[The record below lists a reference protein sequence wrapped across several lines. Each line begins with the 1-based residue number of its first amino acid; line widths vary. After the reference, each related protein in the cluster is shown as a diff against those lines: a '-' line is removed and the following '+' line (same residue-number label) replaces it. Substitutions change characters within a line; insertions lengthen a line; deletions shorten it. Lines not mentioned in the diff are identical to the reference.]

1 MRRRV
6 GRNPRVRSLA
16 KEIIMPV
23 SRRFNSA
30 RQAVPSTHLLSNG
43 RYTVMLTSAGSGYSA
58 CDGLAVTRWREDA
71 TCDAWGSYLFLR
83 DTESGR
89 VWSAGCQPT
98 GVEPECYE
106 VIFSED
112 RACFVRTEGSLS
124 TRLEILVSPDDNLE
138 LRRLSITN
146 SGAQS
151 REIEL
156 TSYAEVVLAP
166 MATDAAH
173 PAFSNL
179 FIQTD
184 YLPEVH
190 GLLAMR
196 RPHGASDLPVWAAH
210 IVVGGTQEQ
219 VEYETDRAR
228 FLGRGR
234 TIRDPVAL
242 MDGRPLSDTVGAVLD
257 PVWSLRTRMQVA
269 AGATAHIVFATM
281 VAPTREAVIAL
292 ARTCQ
297 ERASYERISA
307 LARTRAQAGLQQLG
321 ITAADA
327 DLFQAL
333 ASRVLYADPSMRA
346 DGELLKH
353 NTLNARVLWRY
364 SISGDLPI
372 VLVRV
377 EEQEDREVVRQLLRA
392 HAYWHGKGL
401 AVDLVVLN
409 ESAAAHAQDL
419 QTSLDELASG
429 SQTAGPGHGGIFMLR
444 ADSLSA
450 PERQLLQCAARAILF
465 GLKQG
470 SLEQQVERARGAV
483 AELHPPVAP
492 RAAPPPTTAE
502 TASPLPTL
510 EFFNGLGGFAGH
522 GREYVT
528 VLEQGQ
534 RTPAPW
540 VNIIANPEFG
550 FQVSESG
557 AGYTWSSNSQENQLT
572 PWSNDP
578 VCDAPGEAF
587 YLRDEET
594 GELWTPTAL
603 PIRIEDTRYTARH
616 GHGYSR
622 FEQNSHGILSELLQ
636 FVSWDDPVKISTLIL
651 ENRSPRARKLSVTGY
666 VEWVLG
672 TSRASS
678 APFVVTESDP
688 ASGALFAGNPWNAE
702 FGKRIAFVDCAGRQS
717 SWTGDRT
724 EFIGR
729 NGSLAQPAAL
739 RAGAALSNR
748 TGAGLDPCGAL
759 QTAVELAPGERV
771 QLTFTLGQ
779 AEDRQAARNLVARYR
794 VLDPSALLSQV
805 TANWDQILTKV
816 QVETPN
822 RATDLMLNGWLLYQV
837 LACRMWA
844 RTAFYQ
850 ASGAYGFR
858 DQLQDCMALNIARP
872 DLARAHLLRCAARQF
887 IEGDVQHWWH
897 PPGGSGVRT
906 HISDDRIWLPYAVA
920 EYVSV
925 TGDLPV
931 LDETVQFLEGAAVKA
946 DQPDAYFAPALSA
959 QTGTLFE
966 HCVRAIDCSLAN
978 GVHGLPLMG
987 GGDWN
992 DGMNRVGY
1000 QGKGESVW
1008 LGWFLYATLS
1018 QFTSLASARGDQAAA
1033 ARWQAHAAALRIA
1046 LQDHAWDGAWYRRAY
1061 FDDGTPLGSAGDMEC
1076 RIDSLA
1082 QSWSVMSGAAD
1093 ATRQRRAM
1101 QSVAQHLIRPDDD
1114 LVLLLTP
1121 PFDKMPH
1128 DPGYIK
1134 GYLPGV
1140 RENGGQYTHAAAWC
1154 AIAYAMLADGDRAA
1168 ALFNMLNPINH
1179 AATRAGVETYKAE
1192 PYVVA
1197 GDIYAA
1203 ATHVGRGGWTWYT
1216 GSAGWLYRCGIES
1229 ILGLQKRGD
1238 SLTIDPCIPHAWR
1251 SFRLDYRHGTARY
1264 LVTVDNPHGATKG
1277 VASLQLDGMPLPS
1290 QAPSVP
1296 LVDDGKLHR
1305 VHVVMGPRA
1314 TGPA

>member
-1 MRRRV
+1 
-6 GRNPRVRSLA
+6 
-16 KEIIMPV
+16 MPV

-83 DTESGR
+83 DTASGR

-196 RPHGASDLPVWAAH
+196 RPHGAADVPVWAAH

-219 VEYETDRAR
+219 VGYETDRAR

-242 MDGRPLSDTVGAVLD
+242 MDGRPLSGTVGAVLD

-297 ERASYERISA
+297 DCAGYERISA

-353 NTLNARVLWRY
+353 NTLNARALWRF

-372 VLVRV
+372 VMVRV
-377 EEQEDREVVRQLLRA
+377 EAQEDREVVRQLLRA

-401 AVDLVVLN
+401 AVDLVILN
-409 ESAAAHAQDL
+409 ESAATHARDL
-419 QTSLDELASG
+419 QTSLEELASG

-444 ADSLSA
+444 ADSLSV

-465 GLKQG
+465 GVKQG
-470 SLEQQVERARGAV
+470 SLEQQVERARRAD
-483 AELHPPVAP
+483 AEPHPPAAP

-502 TASPLPTL
+502 TAPPLPTL

-522 GREYVT
+522 GREYLI

-540 VNIIANPEFG
+540 VNIIANPDFG

-587 YLRDEET
+587 YLRDEES

-603 PIRIEDTRYTARH
+603 PIRLENARYTARH

-651 ENRSPRARKLSVTGY
+651 ENQSSRARKLSVTGY

-805 TANWDQILTKV
+805 TTNWDQILTKV

-931 LDETVQFLEGAAVKA
+931 LDETVQFLEGAAVQA

-959 QTGTLFE
+959 QTGTLFA

-1008 LGWFLYATLS
+1008 LGWFLHATLS
-1018 QFTSLASARGDQAAA
+1018 QFIGLASARGDQAAA

-1046 LQDHAWDGAWYRRAY
+1046 LQDHAWDGAWYLRAY

-1154 AIAYAMLADGDRAA
+1154 AIAYAMLADGDRAG

-1179 AATRAGVETYKAE
+1179 AATPAGVETYKVE

-1229 ILGLQKRGD
+1229 ILGLRKRGD

-1264 LVTVDNPHGATKG
+1264 LVTVDNPHGAAKG

-1290 QAPSVP
+1290 QALSVP

-1314 TGPA
+1314 ADQA

>member
-1 MRRRV
+1 
-6 GRNPRVRSLA
+6 
-16 KEIIMPV
+16 
-23 SRRFNSA
+23 
-30 RQAVPSTHLLSNG
+30 
-43 RYTVMLTSAGSGYSA
+43 
-58 CDGLAVTRWREDA
+58 
-71 TCDAWGSYLFLR
+71 
-83 DTESGR
+83 
-89 VWSAGCQPT
+89 
-98 GVEPECYE
+98 
-106 VIFSED
+106 
-112 RACFVRTEGSLS
+112 
-124 TRLEILVSPDDNLE
+124 
-138 LRRLSITN
+138 
-146 SGAQS
+146 
-151 REIEL
+151 
-156 TSYAEVVLAP
+156 
-166 MATDAAH
+166 
-173 PAFSNL
+173 
-179 FIQTD
+179 
-184 YLPEVH
+184 
-190 GLLAMR
+190 
-196 RPHGASDLPVWAAH
+196 
-210 IVVGGTQEQ
+210 
-219 VEYETDRAR
+219 TDRAR

-321 ITAADA
+321 ITTVDA

-353 NTLNARVLWRY
+353 NTLNATALWRY

-377 EEQEDREVVRQLLRA
+377 EAQEDREVVRQLLRA

-540 VNIIANPEFG
+540 VNIIANPDFG

-651 ENRSPRARKLSVTGY
+651 ENRSPRTRKLSVTGY

-978 GVHGLPLMG
+978 GIHGLPLMG

-1018 QFTSLASARGDQAAA
+1018 QFTGLASARGDQAAA

-1061 FDDGTPLGSAGDMEC
+1061 FDDGTPLGSSGDMEC

-1101 QSVAQHLIRPDDD
+1101 QSV
-1114 LVLLLTP
+1114 
-1121 PFDKMPH
+1121 
-1128 DPGYIK
+1128 
-1134 GYLPGV
+1134 
-1140 RENGGQYTHAAAWC
+1140 
-1154 AIAYAMLADGDRAA
+1154 
-1168 ALFNMLNPINH
+1168 
-1179 AATRAGVETYKAE
+1179 
-1192 PYVVA
+1192 
-1197 GDIYAA
+1197 
-1203 ATHVGRGGWTWYT
+1203 
-1216 GSAGWLYRCGIES
+1216 
-1229 ILGLQKRGD
+1229 
-1238 SLTIDPCIPHAWR
+1238 
-1251 SFRLDYRHGTARY
+1251 
-1264 LVTVDNPHGATKG
+1264 
-1277 VASLQLDGMPLPS
+1277 
-1290 QAPSVP
+1290 
-1296 LVDDGKLHR
+1296 
-1305 VHVVMGPRA
+1305 
-1314 TGPA
+1314 

>member
-1 MRRRV
+1 
-6 GRNPRVRSLA
+6 
-16 KEIIMPV
+16 MPV

-321 ITAADA
+321 ITTVDA

-353 NTLNARVLWRY
+353 NTLNATALWRY

-377 EEQEDREVVRQLLRA
+377 EAQEDREVVRQLLRA

-401 AVDLVVLN
+401 AVDLVILN

-419 QTSLDELASG
+419 QTSLEELASG

-470 SLEQQVERARGAV
+470 SLEQQVERARGAD
-483 AELHPPVAP
+483 AEPHPPVAP

-816 QVETPN
+816 QVETPD

-1018 QFTSLASARGDQAAA
+1018 QFTGLASARGDQAAA

-1101 QSVAQHLIRPDDD
+1101 QSVTQHLIRPDDD

>member
-1 MRRRV
+1 
-6 GRNPRVRSLA
+6 
-16 KEIIMPV
+16 MPV

-321 ITAADA
+321 ITTVDA

-377 EEQEDREVVRQLLRA
+377 EAQEDREVVRQLLRA

-522 GREYVT
+522 GREYLI

-540 VNIIANPEFG
+540 VNIIANPDFG

-651 ENRSPRARKLSVTGY
+651 ENRSPRTRKLSVTGY

-978 GVHGLPLMG
+978 GIHGLPLMG

-1018 QFTSLASARGDQAAA
+1018 QFTGLASARGDQAAA

-1061 FDDGTPLGSAGDMEC
+1061 FDDGTPLGSSGDMEC

-1179 AATRAGVETYKAE
+1179 AATRAGVETYKVE

-1277 VASLQLDGMPLPS
+1277 VASLQLDGMPLPA

-1305 VHVVMGPRA
+1305 VHIVMGPRA

>member
-6 GRNPRVRSLA
+6 GRNPRVRSLT

-196 RPHGASDLPVWAAH
+196 RPHGAADLPVWAAH

-321 ITAADA
+321 ITTVDA

-353 NTLNARVLWRY
+353 NTLNATALWRY

-377 EEQEDREVVRQLLRA
+377 EAQEDREVVRQLLRA

-409 ESAAAHAQDL
+409 ESAAAHTQDL

-429 SQTAGPGHGGIFMLR
+429 SRTTGPAHGGIFMLR

-470 SLEQQVERARGAV
+470 SLEQQVERARGAD
-483 AELHPPVAP
+483 AEPHPPVAP

-540 VNIIANPEFG
+540 VNIIANPDFG

-816 QVETPN
+816 QVETPD

-978 GVHGLPLMG
+978 GVHSLPLMG

-1179 AATRAGVETYKAE
+1179 AATRAGVETYKVE

-1203 ATHVGRGGWTWYT
+1203 ATHVGRGGWAWYT

-1290 QAPSVP
+1290 QALSVP